1 MGFEPMTCGLRN
13 RCSATEPRWQA
24 DHNMLDYGAL
34 SVKVGF
40 HDPYSQEGLKQ

>member
-1 MGFEPMTCGLRN
+1 
-13 RCSATEPRWQA
+13 
-24 DHNMLDYGAL
+24 MLDYGAL